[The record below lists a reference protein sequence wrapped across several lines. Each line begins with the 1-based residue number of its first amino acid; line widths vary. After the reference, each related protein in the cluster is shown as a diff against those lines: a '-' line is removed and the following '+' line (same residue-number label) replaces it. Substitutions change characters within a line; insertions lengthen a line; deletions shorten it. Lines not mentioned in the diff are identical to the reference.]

1 MGFKFRFETLS
12 RVRKIKEDMAL
23 QEFSR
28 AQKKLQDLE
37 GLRADKL
44 ARRMATVLE
53 LMAKMEQ
60 GIPARDIKT
69 YTYYISLMEEQVEK
83 IDALIVNA
91 KKLLE
96 EKREE
101 LLKAKQ
107 EHQAME
113 RLREIDFER
122 YQAEQS
128 RLEMNFIDEIAI
140 MRHGRSV

>member
-37 GLRADKL
+37 ALKADKL
-44 ARRMATVLE
+44 AQRMSTVLE
-53 LMAKMEQ
+53 LMLKMEQ
-60 GIPARDIKT
+60 GIPARDVRI
-69 YTYYISLMEEQVEK
+69 YTTFITVLEDEVEQ
-83 IDALIVNA
+83 IDKLIA
-91 KKLLE
+91 SAQKLLD

-107 EHQAME
+107 EHKAME

-122 YQAEQS
+122 YQEQQS
-128 RLEMNFIDEIAI
+128 RLEMKFIDEIAI
-140 MRHGRSV
+140 MRHGRRP

>member
-28 AQKKLQDLE
+28 AQKKVQDLE
-37 GLRADKL
+37 ALKADKL
-44 ARRMATVLE
+44 ARRLSAVLE
-53 LMAKMEQ
+53 LMSKMEK

-69 YTYYISLMEEQVEK
+69 YTYYITLMEDEAEQ
-83 IDALIVNA
+83 IDTLIANA
-91 KKLLE
+91 RKVLE

-107 EHQAME
+107 EHKAME
-113 RLREIDFER
+113 RLREIDLTR
-122 YQAEQS
+122 YNAEQS